1 MLHTSCDI
9 DEYDGA
15 LALGGGTVDLL
26 LVVLVVLLVV
36 VEVVSLDDPD

>member
-1 MLHTSCDI
+1 MEL
-9 DEYDGA
+9 YDGE

-26 LVVLVVLLVV
+26 LVVFVVLLVV